1 MAKLTELGCQRRH
14 SVRPL
19 PCVCGCGNDCE
30 PGRFFEQGH
39 DQRLRGFIT
48 RNAPALKCV
57 LWCSVPLC
65 FNYDVRNGH
74 NGDYADQ
81 IRQHRRN
88 AGCTDTSEIV
98 SKRNVPCPY
107 DENPI

>member
-1 MAKLTELGCQRRH
+1 MAQQKELRCERRY
-14 SVRPL
+14 SETPL
-19 PCVCGCGNDCE
+19 PCVCGCEEDAK
-30 PGRFFEQGH
+30 PRKFFKQGH
-39 DQRLRGFIT
+39 DSKLRSHIK
-48 RNAPALKCV
+48 NASYELGEV

-65 FNYDVRNGH
+65 FNYDVQDGH

-107 DENPI
+107 DKNPT